1 MLSRE
6 QAYLLTLVRAA
17 LKGESAPADERCS
30 MEEMCRLVLKSG
42 VSMTVFK
49 QLPPTMQSALRAQT
63 MSNVRQAMVQQAD
76 GEQVIKK
83 LAGAG
88 FAVLPLKGWEMR
100 ALYPEALMRQMSDL
114 DFLVKPYDYRRIRA
128 LMEEMGYSAEKE
140 SSWKHDKFFKAST
153 TVEMH
158 KRLTDDS
165 AAIRDWEARMD
176 ERKVCLEGNV
186 YRMTNEDFYLFHFVH
201 LHKDFM
207 NGMLGFKRILD
218 TWLLQKT
225 EKDDALVRRELE
237 SMGLSLFHERM
248 VTLSYAAM
256 GEKEMDDN
264 SLLLLEHALRHG
276 VYGSGISY
284 KAGRAARLADGS
296 LQKGRLRSVIAAVF
310 LPFDRMKAH
319 YPVLE
324 KRPILLPWCWLKRI
338 KSHLNGNLRQ
348 KWQRMELKG
357 LRQEDV
363 DEMRRF
369 FEAGGVRTG
378 QG

>member
-1 MLSRE
+1 
-6 QAYLLTLVRAA
+6 
-17 LKGESAPADERCS
+17 
-30 MEEMCRLVLKSG
+30 
-42 VSMTVFK
+42 
-49 QLPPTMQSALRAQT
+49 
-63 MSNVRQAMVQQAD
+63 
-76 GEQVIKK
+76 
-83 LAGAG
+83 
-88 FAVLPLKGWEMR
+88 
-100 ALYPEALMRQMSDL
+100 
-114 DFLVKPYDYRRIRA
+114 
-128 LMEEMGYSAEKE
+128 
-140 SSWKHDKFFKAST
+140 
-153 TVEMH
+153 
-158 KRLTDDS
+158 
-165 AAIRDWEARMD
+165 
-176 ERKVCLEGNV
+176 
-186 YRMTNEDFYLFHFVH
+186 
-201 LHKDFM
+201 M
-207 NGMLGFKRILD
+207 NGMLGLKRILD

-248 VTLSYAAM
+248 VALSYAAM